1 VHPSIGCGR
10 AMYLESRRR
19 PAWTRSL
26 VVGSTCLLAVAAL
39 VAALRS
45 ADRPIDDW
53 PAYGHDAGSMRHS
66 PLTDITRGNVSR
78 LAVPWTFHTDDMSD
92 GRSLPRSGFETT
104 PIAVTP

>member
-1 VHPSIGCGR
+1 MVTWRFI
-10 AMYLESRRR
+10 A
-19 PAWTRSL
+19 
-26 VVGSTCLLAVAAL
+26 VGSGAILVTAAI

-53 PAYGHDAGSMRHS
+53 PAYGHDAGSMRYS